1 MTKSTQVTALQSKV
15 IELVKSTGVTTK
27 TVDTNNSLILDT
39 ALLYNVVIF
48 KLHPKGPN
56 KEQME
61 SLNKIHLSKL
71 NKNTMGKVSSLASSK
86 KLGDITAKCTDKD
99 LASVKSAV
107 EKATGEK
114 SLSKIRKAVK
124 NDPVVKK
131 DKETKS
137 VPLPEDMVKQAGFIQ
152 YFLSLSPADQ
162 YKIIE
167 FAFNNTDPANAKD
180 SDNIIP
186 AESLAQVIALVPQ
199 IFAPAL
205 DKTT

>member
-1 MTKSTQVTALQSKV
+1 MTKSTQVTALETKV
-15 IELVKSTGVTTK
+15 LELVKSTGVTTK

-48 KLHPKGPN
+48 KLHPKGAN

-86 KLGDITAKCTDKD
+86 KLGEITAKCTDKD

-107 EKATGEK
+107 EKATGAK

-131 DKETKS
+131 DKETKL

-162 YKIIE
+162 YKIID

-205 DKTT
+205 DQTT